1 MKLFGKYKRKN
12 ILYFLSVLIVGVF
25 IVLVVRFTYAFFVG
39 RVNEAAG
46 NVQVGTDTVDDLDF
60 AVGNPLSIDATPTTL
75 PESGAN
81 LTSSTTATATLTA
94 NSTNSQATY
103 NYYVYLNIPSNTL
116 VYSDGSTPEVILTVT
131 DPSGNNVTNIE
142 GLTYGTFSGIAGF
155 DVTTVSGAFAV
166 ANNYAITS
174 SSSTS
179 ATTQNWTFTLTY
191 INHSFDQS
199 INFGNSMSVEI
210 IMSRENQ
217 LSEFTLIGEGTEIVG
232 SDYSLTNMLGDIGNF
247 ETTTGW
253 NNCTLNSST
262 YKYGSNSCLL
272 TGTTTISETLTN
284 TTGNYSLDNTHIYYG
299 RVEAYSTITTTAG
312 IYWPMAEPS
321 FIEGVRVNANTWT
334 IISDVKDRSSF
345 TAGGYPLRMDFN
357 NANQAGSMYFD
368 GAMLIDLTAS
378 YGSSYPDKTY
388 LDNHLVYFSGSAN
401 IKTINA
407 IDEATFKADNVNN
420 YTNITCTNGATATI
434 DEAGTITVS
443 SPNQDT
449 VCKLGA

>member
-1 MKLFGKYKRKN
+1 
-12 ILYFLSVLIVGVF
+12 
-25 IVLVVRFTYAFFVG
+25 
-39 RVNEAAG
+39 
-46 NVQVGTDTVDDLDF
+46 
-60 AVGNPLSIDATPTTL
+60 
-75 PESGAN
+75 
-81 LTSSTTATATLTA
+81 
-94 NSTNSQATY
+94 
-103 NYYVYLNIPSNTL
+103 
-116 VYSDGSTPEVILTVT
+116 
-131 DPSGNNVTNIE
+131 
-142 GLTYGTFSGIAGF
+142 
-155 DVTTVSGAFAV
+155 
-166 ANNYAITS
+166 
-174 SSSTS
+174 
-179 ATTQNWTFTLTY
+179 
-191 INHSFDQS
+191 
-199 INFGNSMSVEI
+199 
-210 IMSRENQ
+210 
-217 LSEFTLIGEGTEIVG
+217 
-232 SDYSLTNMLGDIGNF
+232 MLGVIGNF

-345 TAGGYPLRMDFN
+345 TAGGYPLRLDFN

-407 IDEATFKADNVNN
+407 IDEATFKVDNVNN

-434 DEAGTITVS
+434 DEAGTIAVS